1 VLPPDTQKTFL
12 EKDFVAFQFMELTL
26 EQEEDLFARVQMG
39 VQLTAAEKMRAKQ
52 GPWQELAKLFV
63 DDFPTIYNLMKDRAR
78 AKDFQLTLSC
88 FSQIVEVKHPAA
100 ENGIPTLKTNYSKLP
115 KLLSNG
121 GAVDDALKSHLASVW
136 STLRELIELDPNT
149 FTNADKHLKG
159 VQTFAPVE
167 MVAATVLIS
176 MYSESR
182 NNQLL
187 LGDIRAL
194 REALREH
201 FQDLRLNPTV
211 WRFVW
216 GFIENL
222 EAIRGAVD
230 GTTVMRNQLA
240 EAPKSTPSTS
250 RMQTIASPTATVP
263 RKRAAMSKPLSIL
276 PPHDSVVAGN
286 EPQPNFAAPK
296 RQRTDPGPSFA
307 QAGISSPI
315 FEIVGN
321 PSQFGAATN
330 SRSERTRPAAAPTR
344 STVVG
349 YMIAQSS
356 SQQTSP
362 ISVTSAS
369 PCPRGAGASPHTNTV
384 SNQSP
389 QIGPMYTKEA
399 PVPIARGPARLPR
412 HKTSQQPRNEI
423 KDHTPFDAA
432 YHQADYLIPDLSN
445 APSQLY
451 HRSRL
456 PSTQLYATHT
466 PTTPEPIRPQI
477 QQDCA
482 AEPSNYHAPV
492 ASMQPSQNDTM
503 TALRPSDTTQGRP
516 TNRGA
521 FAPTYTDQDWA
532 GVIASKS
539 PQMPSRQLP
548 MQPTSSSAASTP
560 TVPALS
566 TVVPKPKNV
575 NRKGVNHPT
584 PAQLDGIIDLTSD
597 DELEEERQNLLSS
610 FKAQTG
616 PAKQPSAS
624 AVPAADAPTGS
635 AQRKTLVIHDLDSDE
650 DHALAK
656 NPYERFKTNP
666 GAGLAGTKR

>member
-1 VLPPDTQKTFL
+1 VLPADTQKTFL

-250 RMQTIASPTATVP
+250 RMQTIASPTATVL
-263 RKRAAMSKPLSIL
+263 RKRAAPSKPLSIL
-276 PPHDSVVAGN
+276 PPHRSVVAGN

-296 RQRTDPGPSFA
+296 RQRTDSGPSVA
-307 QAGISSPI
+307 Q
-315 FEIVGN
+315 
-321 PSQFGAATN
+321 
-330 SRSERTRPAAAPTR
+330 APTR

-349 YMIAQSS
+349 NMIAQSS
-356 SQQTSP
+356 SQQPSP

-369 PCPRGAGASPHTNTV
+369 PYTNTV
-384 SNQSP
+384 SNHSP
-389 QIGPMYTKEA
+389 QTRPMYTKAVPQYGVLEQPGNGHGHYALQA
-399 PVPIARGPARLPR
+399 PVPIARVAAR
-412 HKTSQQPRNEI
+412 HKTSQKQPRNEI
-423 KDHTPFDAA
+423 KDHTPFDAV

-492 ASMQPSQNDTM
+492 ASMQPSQQVYRMSWQNPETNQSSQNDTM
-503 TALRPSDTTQGRP
+503 AAMRPSDTTQGRL

-521 FAPTYTDQDWA
+521 FAPTHTDQDWA

-566 TVVPKPKNV
+566 TAVPKPKNE
-575 NRKGVNHPT
+575 NRKGINRPT
-584 PAQLDGIIDLTSD
+584 PAQYDGVIDLTSD

-624 AVPAADAPTGS
+624 AAPAANAPTGS
-635 AQRKTLVIHDLDSDE
+635 AQQKPLVIHDLDSDE
-650 DHALAK
+650 DDALAK
-656 NPYERFKTNP
+656 NPYEKFKTNP
-666 GAGLAGTKR
+666 KAGLSSPKR